1 MNHSFCVLVAVVVL
15 EVGIYLYVQ
24 DQQRIIDQSSKPLG
38 GGIGIGRMTPSV
50 TGSSGLAEVLLAV
63 PCLLMGTAVFI
74 CYVMR
79 GHANPVAYYKTDA
92 TNSPGRLPTI
102 WSKITCALE
111 STEIFLVNP
120 TPTPDKRKVKFC

>member
-1 MNHSFCVLVAVVVL
+1 MKHSFCVLVAVVVL

-24 DQQRIIDQSSKPLG
+24 DQQKIIDQSSKPLG
-38 GGIGIGRMTPSV
+38 AGIGIGRMTPSV

-92 TNSPGRLPTI
+92 TNSPGRIPTI
-102 WSKITCALE
+102 WSNNLQYVRT
-111 STEIFLVNP
+111 F
-120 TPTPDKRKVKFC
+120 

>member
-1 MNHSFCVLVAVVVL
+1 MKHSFCVLVAVVVL

-38 GGIGIGRMTPSV
+38 AGIGIGRMTPSV

-102 WSKITCALE
+102 WSKIT
-111 STEIFLVNP
+111 VP
-120 TPTPDKRKVKFC
+120 